1 MQDLGLFWQLTI
13 KTIDDLKLVSN
24 ENLSLEMYILQLIH
38 LKDIERTKDI
48 KINEQDIKGGDNFK
62 KVQNQFDSDEP
73 KEEKKIKRTT
83 TSQLKNTEQI
93 QISQPKKI
101 EVQKNIQI

>member
-1 MQDLGLFWQLTI
+1 
-13 KTIDDLKLVSN
+13 
-24 ENLSLEMYILQLIH
+24 MYILQLIH

-73 KEEKKIKRTT
+73 KEEKKIK
-83 TSQLKNTEQI
+83 
-93 QISQPKKI
+93 
-101 EVQKNIQI
+101 